1 MILVGM
7 VLCLNFDRNIEG
19 IGAPPSKID
28 RGKIK
33 KFLLYA
39 LPSDRITR
47 LFKLLL
53 ARYSGKVESSSSS
66 SFHKET
72 RIMNSMM

>member
-1 MILVGM
+1 M
-7 VLCLNFDRNIEG
+7 VLCLNFDLNIEG

-33 KFLLYA
+33 KLLLYA

-47 LFKLLL
+47 LFKLLLL